1 MLRWRL
7 FSRSAPW
14 IVLATIALLP
24 ILLVGVAGAL
34 RSDNND
40 VRQWLPAGF
49 EETRQ
54 YDWFLKQFGSDEMVV
69 ASWPGASLSD
79 PRLDRLAAA
88 LAPYVEPQAGE
99 SANLD
104 SAAGK
109 PKYFRHVLTGRT
121 ALQQLT
127 SAPANLPTPTALKRL
142 RGSLVGVDGK
152 TSAVV
157 AMLGPAGTANR
168 HAVVG
173 TIRKAAEQA
182 GVPPAELRLGGPT
195 VDSVALDTESLN
207 ARYSLA
213 VISLIVSLLLAWWCL
228 RQARLVAMVFAVAL
242 LSAGAAVALVY
253 YTGNT
258 MSLLLISMP
267 TLVYVLAMSG
277 AIHLTN
283 YYREAMAQFGR
294 VGAAERALA
303 AAWLPCAL
311 SACTTAVGLGSL
323 SISQV
328 VPVRLFGIY
337 SAAGVLIGLP
347 ILFLLLPSL
356 LELWPVRPA
365 SASARHSDRRGR
377 WLASP
382 GLEKWGQRFVRTLVR
397 KHAAV
402 SFAFAAAIVIALI
415 GLARLETSVKLIDM
429 FSPRARII
437 QDYAWLERHLGP
449 LVPIELVVRFDEA
462 ATLSVAERVRLVG
475 AIQNQL
481 DATEKVGGT
490 MSAATFVPPL
500 AEGGGLRGTA
510 TRRVVER
517 RLEHAAAGGQLAD
530 FLRHGDDDQL
540 WRVSARVEALND
552 LDYGQFLRDL
562 RAEIQPIVDRWPGL
576 APNHVD
582 VTYTGVVPLVYK
594 AQRTLMSDLTS
605 SFFGAFAIIG
615 LVMIVM
621 LRSFVAGMVSM
632 LPNVL
637 PALLVFGGMAWGG
650 WLLDIGSMMT
660 ASVAMGMAV
669 DGTVHYVGWFRRGM
683 EQGLLRPAAIEHA
696 FRHCST
702 AMSQATVICGFG
714 LLVFG
719 LSSFVPTARFAWLMF
734 GMLGV
739 SLLGDLVQLPALLAG
754 RFGRAFEP
762 GRVPTSVE
770 PSEAS
775 AWISADP
782 GLAAVEA

>member
-14 IVLATIALLP
+14 IVLATIAVLP

-69 ASWPGASLSD
+69 ASWPGASLTD

-88 LAPYVEPQAGE
+88 LGPYIEPQSDA
-99 SANLD
+99 SADLD
-104 SAAGK
+104 PSAGK

-121 ALQQLT
+121 ALDQLT
-127 SAPANLPTPTALKRL
+127 SAPANLPTPTALNRL

-157 AMLGPAGTANR
+157 AMLGPVGMANR

-173 TIRKAAEQA
+173 TIRNAAEQA

-213 VISLIVSLLLAWWCL
+213 VISLVVSLLLAWWCL

-267 TLVYVLAMSG
+267 TLFYVLAMSG

-283 YYREAMAQFGR
+283 YYREAMAQSGR
-294 VGAAERALA
+294 VGAAERALV

-311 SACTTAVGLGSL
+311 SAGTTAVGLGSL

-337 SAAGVLIGLP
+337 SAAGVLISLP
-347 ILFLLLPSL
+347 LLFLLLPSL
-356 LELWPVRPA
+356 LELWPVRPV
-365 SASARHSDRRGR
+365 SAPARQSDRRGR
-377 WLASP
+377 WMALS
-382 GLEKWGQRFVRTLVR
+382 GLEKWRQQFVRMLVR

-402 SFAFAAAIVIALI
+402 SLAFAAAMAVALV

-462 ATLSVAERVRLVG
+462 ATLSVTDRVRLIG
-475 AIQNQL
+475 AIQNRL
-481 DATEKVGGT
+481 EETEKVGGT

-500 AEGGGLRGTA
+500 AEIGGLRGTA

-517 RLEHAAAGGQLAD
+517 RFERAAAGGQLAD
-530 FLRHGDDDQL
+530 FLRHGDDGQL

-552 LDYGQFLRDL
+552 LDYGRFLRDL

-576 APNHVD
+576 DPSHVD

-621 LRSFVAGMVSM
+621 LRSFVAGMASM

-683 EQGLLRPAAIEHA
+683 EQGLSRPAAIEHA

-702 AMSQATVICGFG
+702 AMSQATFICGFG

-754 RFGRAFEP
+754 RLGRAFEP
-762 GRVPTSVE
+762 KRSPASGEQSE
-770 PSEAS
+770 PGVWLS
-775 AWISADP
+775 AEP
-782 GLAAVEA
+782 GLATAEA